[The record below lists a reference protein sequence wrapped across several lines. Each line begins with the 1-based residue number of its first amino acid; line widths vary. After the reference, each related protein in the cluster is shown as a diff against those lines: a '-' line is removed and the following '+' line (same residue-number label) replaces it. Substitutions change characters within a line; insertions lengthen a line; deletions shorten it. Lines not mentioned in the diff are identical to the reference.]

1 MHDSF
6 IQDTNKEILKY
17 IPYEELFQRL
27 ESYKS
32 LKAKNSAS
40 GMKLMDLPTILYIMN
55 TPEFEENEEELINKK
70 DQPEAVMAFVRKH
83 YPRINCDYDGGLY
96 KLLNTGSKKTMPIS
110 YCFAPSSEEEFRSL
124 TDKTVTVER
133 LVKINLVL
141 EKRIDPNTKEEY
153 LLQTKVIKKTD
164 SPRELEHD
172 SKKRKELLGEENKD
186 FFIKN
191 KSAINITTVTKRLLL
206 YVLKQKVGLEN
217 EDISNWFKYYGFQD
231 YPEYQHISREIKRH
245 INLFKSS
252 N

>member
-6 IQDTNKEILKY
+6 IHDTNKEILKY

-32 LKAKNSAS
+32 LNAKNSPS
-40 GMKLMDLPTILYIMN
+40 GMELMDFPTILYIIN
-55 TPEFEENEEELINKK
+55 TPVFEENEEELINKK

-83 YPRINCDYDGGLY
+83 YPRINSDYDGGLY
-96 KLLNTGSKKTMPIS
+96 KLLNTGSKKTMPVS

-124 TDKTVTVER
+124 TDKTVTIER
-133 LVKINLVL
+133 LAKTNSIL
-141 EKRIDPNTKEEY
+141 EKRIDPGTKEEY
-153 LLQTKVIKKTD
+153 LLQTKIIKKTD
-164 SPRELEHD
+164 SPRELD
-172 SKKRKELLGEENKD
+172 PDPKKRKELLGEENKD

-191 KSAINITTVTKRLLL
+191 KNAINITTVTKRLLL

-217 EDISNWFKYYGFQD
+217 EDISNWFEYYGFQD
-231 YPEYQHISREIKRH
+231 YPEYQYISREIKRH